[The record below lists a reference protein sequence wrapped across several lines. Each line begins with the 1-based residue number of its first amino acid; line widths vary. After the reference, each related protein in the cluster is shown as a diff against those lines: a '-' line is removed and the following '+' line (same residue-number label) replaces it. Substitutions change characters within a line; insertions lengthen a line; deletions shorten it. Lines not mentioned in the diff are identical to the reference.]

1 MGRSCG
7 WVGYN
12 VRGTAAREPRA
23 TTPRHMA
30 EAAGVAAI
38 DGSARTQLAKENSRQ
53 VSCYGRTQCKKY
65 KVLRIAWRTK
75 ICENMQNFS
84 FLGLKISEILI
95 HGYHQTHVRLGSGQQ
110 QL

>member
-1 MGRSCG
+1 MKGWDKERDKKGLVGRRVGRSCG

-53 VSCYGRTQCKKY
+53 VSCYGRTQCDKY
-65 KVLRIAWRTK
+65 
-75 ICENMQNFS
+75 
-84 FLGLKISEILI
+84 
-95 HGYHQTHVRLGSGQQ
+95 
-110 QL
+110 